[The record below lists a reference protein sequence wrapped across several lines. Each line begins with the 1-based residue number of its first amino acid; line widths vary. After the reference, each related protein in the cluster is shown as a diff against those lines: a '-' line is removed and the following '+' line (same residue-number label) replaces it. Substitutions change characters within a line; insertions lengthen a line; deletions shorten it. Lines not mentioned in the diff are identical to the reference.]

1 MSEQSNNQGRAYEY
15 ICLTTL
21 YNEIGKLRSVEIEQ
35 NSAYNAA
42 FHAWSLITPL
52 FQNVLTESAQSA
64 VATIYKQISTA
75 SAVMFV
81 ILLLVEKMCNG
92 KLV

>member
-21 YNEIGKLRSVEIEQ
+21 CNEIGKLRRVEIEQ

-42 FHAWSLITPL
+42 FHA
-52 FQNVLTESAQSA
+52 
-64 VATIYKQISTA
+64 
-75 SAVMFV
+75 
-81 ILLLVEKMCNG
+81 
-92 KLV
+92 